1 MNGANGKNK
10 IPKDKYLVLGDNR
23 QNSVDSRLAEVGLVD
38 KDQLVGKVVLRYWP
52 FNKWEEVLTQ
62 AHFRKTIK

>member
-38 KDQLVGKVVLRYWP
+38 KDQLVGKVVLRYWHLI
-52 FNKWEEVLTQ
+52 NGKQVLTGT
-62 AHFRKTIK
+62 F